1 MGQLHTAKGK
11 EAGGKARKQEQF
23 GYGYDAAWNLNKRT
37 NNALIH
43 KFNANNLN
51 ELTTI
56 TRANSYTVAGS
67 VSTNPTSVTV
77 KDNANSAVAATVY
90 GDNTFARDSVT
101 LLDGNNTFTAIA
113 QDNLN
118 RKDTNVV
125 SRATLWR
132 MI

>member
-1 MGQLHTAKGK
+1 M
-11 EAGGKARKQEQF
+11 
-23 GYGYDAAWNLNKRT
+23 
-37 NNALIH
+37 
-43 KFNANNLN
+43 
-51 ELTTI
+51 
-56 TRANSYTVAGS
+56 
-67 VSTNPTSVTV
+67 TV

-90 GDNTFARDSVT
+90 RDNTFARDSVP